1 MAQSNC
7 GRGGRMAPPGS
18 NKRMGAKQVSCQD
31 FVITIREG
39 RHQFS
44 WHKKQERLRI
54 SPSDTVMVLT
64 PIKRASIPASARSRR
79 QRTCCWWERPFTA
92 TDCGSPSWPVCCR
105 KVASGNCGRTFSWDL
120 LGSNNVTAVGPAI
133 SKGRSQRASL
143 RILVQM
149 QLARGRDLRRQ
160 HGQHRCPQSA
170 PPRGAFGCD
179 GGM

>member
-64 PIKRASIPASARSRR
+64 STMAACSAQMSFRDV
-79 QRTCCWWERPFTA
+79 QA
-92 TDCGSPSWPVCCR
+92 PSVWFPDWPGHSGLWCR
-105 KVASGNCGRTFSWDL
+105 D
-120 LGSNNVTAVGPAI
+120 
-133 SKGRSQRASL
+133 
-143 RILVQM
+143 
-149 QLARGRDLRRQ
+149 
-160 HGQHRCPQSA
+160 
-170 PPRGAFGCD
+170 
-179 GGM
+179 